1 MTALISAELLRLRT
15 VRAPRYVL
23 PWCLAVA
30 AITAASNA
38 DTLSSAGA
46 VKDLVRT
53 GALLGVVMAAGYAA
67 YNVADEFKR
76 GSVAMTYLVHPLRE
90 RVAAAQAI
98 THAAVSFVLAGVTA
112 AVVLG
117 IVLRVADADHVNAGF
132 SAADIALT
140 IGGAAFAGA
149 VLGAAGALI
158 GTVARHP
165 TIASSAVI
173 VWFGV
178 AETLLTRGGTRGG
191 IWDYLPFQ
199 LVGSAMGLTDNVHNV
214 PVLAAMGLLLAYL
227 AALALAVRKWALPRD
242 LT

>member
-1 MTALISAELLRLRT
+1 MTALISAELQRLRT

-23 PWCLAVA
+23 PWFLAVA
-30 AITAASNA
+30 AIITASNA
-38 DTLSSAGA
+38 GTLSSAGA

-53 GALLGVVMAAGYAA
+53 GALLGVVVAASYVA

-98 THAAVSFVLAGVTA
+98 TYAAVSFVFAGVTA

-117 IVLRVADADHVNAGF
+117 IVLRFADADHVNAGF
-132 SAADIALT
+132 SAADLALT
-140 IGGAAFAGA
+140 VAGAAFAGA

-165 TIASSAVI
+165 TIAVSALI
-173 VWFGV
+173 VWYV
-178 AETLLTRGGTRGG
+178 AENMLTRGGTRGG
-191 IWDYLPFQ
+191 IWEYLPFE
-199 LVGSAMGLTDNVHNV
+199 LVGSAMGLTDNV
-214 PVLAAMGLLLAYL
+214 PVLAAMGLLLVYL

>member
-15 VRAPRYVL
+15 VRAPRYMM
-23 PWCLAVA
+23 PTYLAMVA
-30 AITAASNA
+30 IITASNA
-38 DTLSSAGA
+38 GTPSSAGA

-53 GALLGVVMAAGYAA
+53 GALLGVVMAASYVA

-76 GSVAMTYLVHPLRE
+76 GSAAMTYLVHPLRE

-98 THAAVSFVLAGVTA
+98 TYAAVSFVFAGVTA

-117 IVLRVADADHVNAGF
+117 IVLRFADADHVNAGF
-132 SAADIALT
+132 SAADLALT
-140 IGGAAFAGA
+140 VGGAAFAGA

-165 TIASSAVI
+165 TIAVSAVM
-173 VWFGV
+173 VWYV
-178 AETLLTRGGTRGG
+178 AETMLTRGGTRGG
-191 IWDYLPFQ
+191 IWDYLPFE
-199 LVGSAMGLTDNVHNV
+199 LVGSAMGLTDTV
-214 PVLAAMGLLLAYL
+214 PVLAAMGLLLVYL

>member
-1 MTALISAELLRLRT
+1 MTALISAELQRLRT
-15 VRAPRYVL
+15 VRAPRYMM
-23 PWCLAVA
+23 PTYLAMVA
-30 AITAASNA
+30 IITASNA
-38 DTLSSAGA
+38 GTPSSAGA

-53 GALLGVVMAAGYAA
+53 GALLGVVMAASYVA

-98 THAAVSFVLAGVTA
+98 TYAAVSFVFAGVTA

-117 IVLRVADADHVNAGF
+117 IVLRFADADHVNAGF
-132 SAADIALT
+132 SAADLALT
-140 IGGAAFAGA
+140 VAGAAFAGA

-165 TIASSAVI
+165 TIAVSAVT
-173 VWFGV
+173 VWYV
-178 AETLLTRGGTRGG
+178 AETMLTRGGTKGG
-191 IWDYLPFQ
+191 IWDYLPFE
-199 LVGSAMGLTDNVHNV
+199 LVGSAMGLTDNV
-214 PVLAAMGLLLAYL
+214 PVLAAMGLLLVYL

>member
-1 MTALISAELLRLRT
+1 MTALISAELHRLRT
-15 VRAPRYVL
+15 VRAPRYTM
-23 PWCLAVA
+23 PTYLAGVA
-30 AITAASNA
+30 IITASNA

-53 GALLGVVMAAGYAA
+53 GALLGVVMAASYVAC
-67 YNVADEFKR
+67 NVADEFKS

-98 THAAVSFVLAGVTA
+98 TYAAVSFVFAGVTA

-132 SAADIALT
+132 SAADLALT
-140 IGGAAFAGA
+140 VAGAAFAGA

-165 TIASSAVI
+165 TIAVSALI
-173 VWFGV
+173 VWYV
-178 AETLLTRGGTRGG
+178 AENMLTRGGTRGG
-191 IWDYLPFQ
+191 IWEYLPFE
-199 LVGSAMGLTDNVHNV
+199 LVGSAMGLTDDV
-214 PVLAAMGLLLAYL
+214 PVLAAMGLLLVYL